1 MARIINTNMPP
12 RHAPA
17 AVSLTQTA
25 LAGVKPPDGTSLN
38 ARAQIGTNAG
48 ETLSISI
55 LANVAAGAMGTC
67 TAAAATTGTETASQ
81 SRIQD
86 ADFAEET
93 ARQTRAQILQQADA
107 AMLAQA
113 NAVPQSVLALLE
125 G

>member
-1 MARIINTNMPP
+1 MPRIINNNLPL

-17 AVSLTQTA
+17 AVSLTQPA
-25 LAGVKPPDGTSLN
+25 LAGVRPPDGTSLN

-55 LANVAAGAMGTC
+55 LANVAAGAMGTST
-67 TAAAATTGTETASQ
+67 TAAVTTGTVTASQ

-86 ADFAEET
+86 ADFAEEA
-93 ARQTRAQILQQADA
+93 ARQTRAQILQQAGT

-113 NAVPQSVLALLE
+113 NAVPHSVLALLE
-125 G
+125 A

>member
-1 MARIINTNMPP
+1 MPRITNTNMPP

-17 AVSLTQTA
+17 AVGLTQPA
-25 LAGVKPPDGTSLN
+25 LAGVRPPDGTSLN

-55 LANVAAGAMGTC
+55 LANVAAGAMGTS
-67 TAAAATTGTETASQ
+67 TTAAATTGTETASQ